1 MRAWQFIIL
10 FVASVQALQLQPAP
24 LRPVAA
30 AAPLRVP
37 ASPVCQ
43 FGGKPDT
50 EPKGLSRDSEPEEF
64 FATNMGALL
73 LHIICA
79 SRFAASPYVCALV
92 AHGCADD
99 MSDAEKLKSPVVIGG
114 VAILVLPFVIGMIA
128 LYASK

>member
-24 LRPVAA
+24 LRPVVA

-64 FATNMGALL
+64 FATNMGA
-73 LHIICA
+73 H
-79 SRFAASPYVCALV
+79 AAYMCLTCSQPPLTFVCSWRMLV
-92 AHGCADD
+92 Q
-99 MSDAEKLKSPVVIGG
+99 MT
-114 VAILVLPFVIGMIA
+114 
-128 LYASK
+128 

>member
-1 MRAWQFIIL
+1 
-10 FVASVQALQLQPAP
+10 VASVQALQLQPAP
-24 LRPVAA
+24 LRPVVA

-64 FATNMGALL
+64 FATNM
-73 LHIICA
+73 
-79 SRFAASPYVCALV
+79 
-92 AHGCADD
+92 DD

-114 VAILVLPFVIGMIA
+114 LALLVLPAIIGLIA

>member
-64 FATNMGALL
+64 FATNMGAHAAAYVPHVL
-73 LHIICA
+73 
-79 SRFAASPYVCALV
+79 AASPYVCALV